1 MIKLFD
7 NGAYLLHGT
16 ELVEDNAEAGAV
28 LASKLGS
35 APSKEEAS
43 KNTLAY
49 GILAKHNTSDNME
62 NLKIKFDKMTSHDI
76 TFVGIIPSEIQG
88 IAGLTSSIVEV
99 AKSTETAAISKQ

>member
-62 NLKIKFDKMTSHDI
+62 NLKIKFDQLDHSHCGRMYHSGI
-76 TFVGIIPSEIQG
+76 TLCCVIHSKENIQYVQE
-88 IAGLTSSIVEV
+88 AG
-99 AKSTETAAISKQ
+99 

>member
-49 GILAKHNTSDNME
+49 GILELSITHLTHME
-62 NLKIKFDKMTSHDI
+62 NLKIKIRYRWLHMILH
-76 TFVGIIPSEIQG
+76 
-88 IAGLTSSIVEV
+88 L
-99 AKSTETAAISKQ
+99 

>member
-43 KNTLAY
+43 THLIN
-49 GILAKHNTSDNME
+49 ILR
-62 NLKIKFDKMTSHDI
+62 L
-76 TFVGIIPSEIQG
+76 Q
-88 IAGLTSSIVEV
+88 
-99 AKSTETAAISKQ
+99 STYPKVLPYV

>member
-35 APSKEEAS
+35 AQRKRHQRTHLLTEYWLSI
-43 KNTLAY
+43 THLTIWR
-49 GILAKHNTSDNME
+49 ILRSN
-62 NLKIKFDKMTSHDI
+62 
-76 TFVGIIPSEIQG
+76 
-88 IAGLTSSIVEV
+88 SIR
-99 AKSTETAAISKQ
+99 

>member
-43 KNTLAY
+43 KTHLLTEY
-49 GILAKHNTSDNME
+49 WLSITHLTIWRILRSN
-62 NLKIKFDKMTSHDI
+62 
-76 TFVGIIPSEIQG
+76 
-88 IAGLTSSIVEV
+88 SIR
-99 AKSTETAAISKQ
+99 

>member
-49 GILAKHNTSDNME
+49 GILAKCLPRRKLHSR
-62 NLKIKFDKMTSHDI
+62 
-76 TFVGIIPSEIQG
+76 PSP
-88 IAGLTSSIVEV
+88 TVF
-99 AKSTETAAISKQ
+99 

>member
-28 LASKLGS
+28 LASKIGS
-35 APSKEEAS
+35 VPSKEEAS

-49 GILAKHNTSDNME
+49 GILEKHNTSDNMD

-76 TFVGIIPSEIQG
+76 TFVE
-88 IAGLTSSIVEV
+88 SSRQPERQDSRNFLYHVYLQ
-99 AKSTETAAISKQ
+99 TATIHCVQ